1 VASPTDTRA
10 QLRLTLL
17 PLEGSSKGTSVI
29 FVGLDTADRPP
40 DWHGGHVLAVLA
52 PGQGAQ
58 KPGMLTP
65 WLELP
70 GAESFFRWAGAIA
83 DADLLEL
90 GTTGDAEAIKDTAVT
105 QPLVVAMS
113 LFIARELGG
122 MPGPVVHTPQAGRDV
137 VIAGH
142 SVGELTAVALAGV
155 LSIEAAIALTAVR
168 GRAMARSCAQT
179 PTGMSAVLGGEPDEV
194 LAAIEAHGLVPANR
208 NGGGQVVAAGS
219 LDGLAALKAD
229 PPAKARVMPLSV
241 AGAFHTSYMA
251 SAREELEAL
260 VGGLRPAHPSRLL
273 LSNADG
279 AAVDSGAEALSRL
292 VSQVTSPVRFDA
304 CLSTLRDLGVSAVIE
319 LPPAGAL
326 AGLAKREWKGA
337 DIEVLAL
344 AGPADLDRARE
355 LITAERGRAEAEHL
369 PDWRVVVSPARGTV
383 SPADVP
389 EGTRLPAGTPLG
401 CVRGRREEVKVSAA
415 YDGVLAEWLVQDGDL
430 VDAGDPLARL
440 YPEVSE

>member
-1 VASPTDTRA
+1 
-10 QLRLTLL
+10 L
-17 PLEGSSKGTSVI
+17 
-29 FVGLDTADRPP
+29 FVGADAPRIRR
-40 DWHGGHVLAVLA
+40 DWHGEHVLAVLA

-58 KPGMLTP
+58 KPGMLTD
-65 WLELP
+65 WLDLP

-122 MPGPVVHTPQAGRDV
+122 MPGPVVHSPHAGRDV

-142 SVGELTAVALAGV
+142 SVGELTAAALAGV
-155 LSIEAAIALTAVR
+155 LSVEAAIALTAVR

-179 PTGMSAVLGGEPDEV
+179 PTGMSAVLGGDPDEV
-194 LAAIEAHGLVPANR
+194 LAAIERHGLVPANR

-219 LDGLAALKAD
+219 LEGLEALKAD

-251 SAREELEAL
+251 SAREELQAL
-260 VGGLRPAHPSRLL
+260 VGGLRPADPSRLL

-279 AAVDSGAEALSRL
+279 AAVDSGAEVVSRL
-292 VSQVTSPVRFDA
+292 VSQVTSPVRFDS
-304 CLSTLRDLGVSAVIE
+304 CLATLRDLGVTAVLE

-337 DIEVLAL
+337 GIEVLAL
-344 AGPADLDRARE
+344 TSPADLDRARA
-355 LITAERGRAEAEHL
+355 LIAAERGRAEAEHS
-369 PDWRVVVSPARGTV
+369 PDWRGVVAPARGTV
-383 SPADVP
+383 SPAEIA
-389 EGTRLPAGTPLG
+389 EGTHLPAGSPLG
-401 CVRGRREEVKVSAA
+401 CIRSRREEVKVSAG
-415 YDGVLAEWLVQDGDL
+415 YDGVLAEWLVHDGDL
-430 VDAGDPLARL
+430 VDAGDPIARL
-440 YPEVSE
+440 YPEVSQ